1 MIQQHCKIMNMNLKN
16 LSIILLALVIF
27 SCEQTD
33 EIEAKKSELTE
44 AKEQL
49 FTLKSKISK
58 LERELVELG
67 VVEVNTNL
75 TLVSTITISK
85 KPFYHQV
92 DVRGA
97 VQSRNNVLISAETPA
112 AVQQVLVVEGQ
123 QVKKGQ
129 TLIVQDGEVL
139 KRSIK
144 ELESSLELA
153 TTMYERQKKLWEQ
166 NIGTEMQYLEMKNR
180 KESLELKLATTRS
193 QLNKTRIK
201 APFNGVVDM
210 IDVRVGE
217 MAQPGLPIIRLV
229 SMSNMYIK
237 ADVSESFIGKFSK
250 GQKVKVYFPSTDF
263 TIHSKISSI
272 GQVIN
277 PNNRTF
283 EIEISI
289 PSNGAKVK
297 PNMITVLT
305 LADYFNKNA
314 LTVPTNII
322 QSDRRG
328 KYAYSVVEEEGNSV
342 VRRVDIEP
350 GITYG
355 TETEIKQGLIGG
367 ETLVLKGG
375 IGLTEGGIVEVKNL
389 ANGVK

>member
-67 VVEVNTNL
+67 VVEANTNL
-75 TLVSTITISK
+75 TLVSTITINK
-85 KPFYHQV
+85 KAFYHQV

-153 TTMYERQKKLWEQ
+153 TTMYERQQKLWEQ
-166 NIGTEMQYLEMKNR
+166 NIGTEVQYLEMKNR

>member
-1 MIQQHCKIMNMNLKN
+1 MNLNK
-16 LSIILLALVIF
+16 LSLILFALIIF

-67 VVEVNTNL
+67 VVEVNTHL
-75 TLVSTITISK
+75 TLVSTITINQ
-85 KPFYHQV
+85 KPFYHHV
-92 DVRGA
+92 DIRGA

-112 AVQQVLVVEGQ
+112 AVQNILVSEGQ
-123 QVKKGQ
+123 QVRKGQ
-129 TLIVQDGEVL
+129 LLITQDGEVL
-139 KRSIK
+139 SRTIK

-153 TTMYERQKKLWEQ
+153 TTMYERQNKLWEQ
-166 NIGTEMQYLEMKNR
+166 NIGTEVQYLEMKNR
-180 KESLELKLATTRS
+180 KKSLDLKLATTRS
-193 QLNKTRIK
+193 QLSKTRIK
-201 APFNGVVDM
+201 APFKGVIDM

-217 MAQPGLPIIRLV
+217 MAQPGIPIIRLV

-237 ADVSESFIGKFSK
+237 ADVSESYIGKFRR
-250 GQKVKVYFPSTDF
+250 GQEVEVHFPSTDY
-263 TIHSKISSI
+263 TIQSKISSI

-283 EIEISI
+283 EIEIII
-289 PSNGAKVK
+289 PANGAKVK

-305 LADYFNKNA
+305 LADYVNENA
-314 LTVPTNII
+314 MVVPTNII
-322 QSDRRG
+322 QSDRMG
-328 KYAYSVVEEEGNSV
+328 KYAFIVEEEEGNSV

-350 GITYG
+350 GITSG
-355 TETEIKQGLIGG
+355 NETEIKQGLSGG

-375 IGLTEGGIVEVKNL
+375 IGLTEGGIVEVKN
-389 ANGVK
+389 